1 MFQIEEYLIAG
12 NQSLAEK
19 SKPFAS
25 DDDSRCIFCPSMTSV
40 LYWSLCVRQFP
51 LSAPADILFFVQF
64 QDLGQK
70 LVFCL
75 FS

>member
-1 MFQIEEYLIAG
+1 MFQIVEYVIAG

-19 SKPFAS
+19 SKAFSS
-25 DDDSRCIFCPSMTSV
+25 DDDSKWTFCSSV
-40 LYWSLCVRQFP
+40 LYWWSLCVRMFP
-51 LSAPADILFFVQF
+51 LSASADVLCFLQF
-64 QDLGQK
+64 QDPGQK